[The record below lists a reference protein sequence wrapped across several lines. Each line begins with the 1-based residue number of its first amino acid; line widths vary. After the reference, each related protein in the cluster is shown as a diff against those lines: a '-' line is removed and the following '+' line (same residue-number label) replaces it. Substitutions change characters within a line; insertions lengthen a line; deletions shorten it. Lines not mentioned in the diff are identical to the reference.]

1 MTQPSIPGFR
11 EVPRTGVIYVMHRA
25 GELGFTY
32 DSTDWANLG
41 QGAPETGPLPG
52 APPRVNAVTIDPR
65 RHEYG
70 PITGQMALRKKVADL
85 YNTVYRQGRRS
96 QYTWENVSISGG
108 GRVALARIAAALGNI
123 NMGHLLPDY
132 TAYEELLS
140 IFKAFIPIPIL
151 LEPDL
156 GYQISLDVIKREI
169 QGRGLKALLM
179 SNPANPT
186 GQLIEGERLAQLTQL
201 ARNYRCSLILDEF
214 YSHYIYNSEPTY
226 STAGEKGGK
235 GAGETENTS
244 HAPLPPGSP
253 APRPRMV
260 SAAAHV
266 EDVDR
271 DPVIIV
277 DGLTKNWRY
286 PGWRIS
292 WTLAPQEVIHA
303 IASAGSFLDGGANNP
318 FQNEVMGLLEPECVY
333 QETAAIQTAFRA
345 KRDYM
350 LDRLYQ
356 MGILVEVEPA
366 GTFYVWAN
374 LSQLPPPLND
384 GLRFF
389 EAGLEEKVI
398 TVPGVFFDVNP
409 EKRRTYA
416 RYRKYSR
423 ISFGPE
429 MDTIK
434 RGLDGL
440 ERIIARHK
448 S

>member
-1 MTQPSIPGFR
+1 MTFGAFTGYFRANYMTQPSIPGFR

-25 GELGFTY
+25 AELGFTY
-32 DSTDWANLG
+32 DSAEWANLG
-41 QGAPETGPLPG
+41 QGAPETGPLPD
-52 APPRVNAVTIDPR
+52 APPRVNSITIDPR

-70 PITGQMALRKKVADL
+70 PITGQIALRRKVADL
-85 YNTVYRQGRRS
+85 YNTLYRQGKRS

-123 NMGHLLPDY
+123 NMGHFLPDY

-151 LEPDL
+151 LDPDL
-156 GYQISLDVIKREI
+156 GYQAPLDVIKREI

-186 GQLIEGERLAQLTQL
+186 GQLIEGERLAQLAQL

-214 YSHYIYNSEPTY
+214 YSHYIYNE
-226 STAGEKGGK
+226 GL
-235 GAGETENTS
+235 ETEFSGKNS
-244 HAPLPPGSP
+244 VSKQ
-253 APRPRMV
+253 PRMV

-318 FQNEVMGLLEPECVY
+318 FQSEVMALLEPAWVY

-384 GLRFF
+384 GFQFF

-429 MDTIK
+429 MDTVK

-440 ERIIARHK
+440 ERAIARHK
-448 S
+448 

>member
-1 MTQPSIPGFR
+1 
-11 EVPRTGVIYVMHRA
+11 
-25 GELGFTY
+25 
-32 DSTDWANLG
+32 
-41 QGAPETGPLPG
+41 
-52 APPRVNAVTIDPR
+52 
-65 RHEYG
+65 
-70 PITGQMALRKKVADL
+70 MALRRKVADL
-85 YNTVYRQGRRS
+85 YNTLYRQGKRS

-123 NMGHLLPDY
+123 NMGHFLPDY

-151 LEPDL
+151 LDPDL
-156 GYQISLDVIKREI
+156 GYQAPLDMIKREI
-169 QGRGLKALLM
+169 QGRGLKALLV

-186 GQLIEGERLAQLTQL
+186 GQLVEGERLAQWVQL

-214 YSHYIYNSEPTY
+214 YSHYIYNGGQSD
-226 STAGEKGGK
+226 AGEKGRRVE
-235 GAGETENTS
+235 GEQEQADPS
-244 HAPLPPGSP
+244 PLLPRSP
-253 APRPRMV
+253 APHPKMV

-271 DPVIIV
+271 DPVILV

-292 WTLAPQEVIHA
+292 WTLAPKEVIHA

-318 FQNEVMGLLEPECVY
+318 FQGEVLGLLEPECVY
-333 QETAAIQTAFRA
+333 QETAAIQAAFRA

-350 LDRLYQ
+350 LERLYR
-356 MGILVEVEPA
+356 MGVLVEVEPG

-384 GLRFF
+384 GFQFF

-416 RYRKYSR
+416 RYRNYSR

-429 MDTIK
+429 MEVVR
-434 RGLDGL
+434 RGLDAI
-440 ERIIARHK
+440 ERVIERHQ
-448 S
+448 

>member
-1 MTQPSIPGFR
+1 MMQPSIPGFR
-11 EVPRTGVIYVMHRA
+11 DVPRTGVIYVMHRA
-25 GELGFTY
+25 TELGFTY
-32 DSTDWANLG
+32 DSAEWANLG

-52 APPRVNAVTIDPR
+52 APPRVNSVTIDPR

-70 PITGQMALRKKVADL
+70 PITGQVALRRRVADL
-85 YNTVYRQGRRS
+85 YNILYRQGKRS

-123 NMGHLLPDY
+123 NMGHFLPDY

-156 GYQISLDVIKREI
+156 GYQVSLDVIKREI

-186 GQLIEGERLAQLTQL
+186 GQLIEGERLAQLAQL

-214 YSHYIYNSEPTY
+214 YSHYIYNEEP
-226 STAGEKGGK
+226 
-235 GAGETENTS
+235 ETGFVAENPV
-244 HAPLPPGSP
+244 A
-253 APRPRMV
+253 RPKMV

-292 WTLAPQEVIHA
+292 WTLGPQEVIHA

-333 QETAAIQTAFRA
+333 QETAAIQAAFRA
-345 KRDYM
+345 KRNYM
-350 LDRLYQ
+350 LDRLYK
-356 MGILVEVEPA
+356 MGIRVEVEPA

-384 GLRFF
+384 GFQFF
-389 EAGLEEKVI
+389 EAGLQEKVI

-429 MDTIK
+429 MDTIQ

-440 ERIIARHK
+440 ERVIERHK
-448 S
+448 